1 MINDYFTF
9 VWISNIGYL
18 VEQDLLL
25 GSIGKGVDIGDND
38 CDDEVDHDEGAE
50 HDQTDQEG
58 HGEHQGQGVL
68 IVGVLNFREI
78 SIM

>member
-38 CDDEVDHDEGAE
+38 CDDEVNHDQGAE

-68 IVGVLNFREI
+68 IVGVLNFREN
-78 SIM
+78 SII

>member
-1 MINDYFTF
+1 MSKDYFTF
-9 VWISNIGYL
+9 FWILNIEDL

-25 GSIGKGVDIGDND
+25 GRISKGVDIGDND
-38 CDDEVDHDEGAE
+38 CDDEVDHDQGPE

-68 IVGVLNFREI
+68 IVGVLNLREN
-78 SIM
+78 SII

>member
-1 MINDYFTF
+1 MIYDYFTF
-9 VWISNIGYL
+9 VWISNIEDL

-25 GSIGKGVDIGDND
+25 GSIGKRVDIRDNN

-68 IVGVLNFREI
+68 IVWVLYFREN